1 MASTD
6 STPAIA
12 ATAVRS
18 RRPRRELLRVACE
31 LKREHPTWGA
41 GLIRLQLREHARG
54 SAIPS
59 VRSLQA
65 AFVRAGVHRPRCRR
79 ATAAFVPWAAQ
90 PHEVW
95 QVDAVE
101 NVPLAA
107 PGGRVSWLTVTDEAS
122 GAILAAEISPPPP
135 LGTRPGGRDPRD
147 VPPRLRPLGPARS
160 RARRQRIS
168 LGHPP
173 RPAQRAGDV
182 ADRAGG
188 RADLDP
194 PARPTCNPKVER
206 SNGVT
211 QQWGELHTCADCEQA
226 ARVLDWVC
234 RVQREQYPAIRG
246 RTRSEAFP
254 QLGTPRRVYRQARE
268 ATLWDLARVD
278 DFLARGCWR
287 RHADGNGVISLY
299 GHGRSVGRPW
309 ARRDLVVQFDE
320 ARRCWLVSDPGGGLI
335 KQLPASELTRE
346 RILALAVSRRR

>member
-1 MASTD
+1 MFRRVFARWGLPD
-6 STPAIA
+6 R
-12 ATAVRS
+12 VRVDNGY
-18 RRPRRELLRVACE
+18 P
-31 LKREHPTWGA
+31 WG
-41 GLIRLQLREHARG
+41 
-54 SAIPS
+54 
-59 VRSLQA
+59 
-65 AFVRAGVHRPRCRR
+65 
-79 ATAAFVPWAAQ
+79 T
-90 PHEVW
+90 
-95 QVDAVE
+95 
-101 NVPLAA
+101 
-107 PGGRVSWLTVTDEAS
+107 
-122 GAILAAEISPPPP
+122 
-135 LGTRPGGRDPRD
+135 PRD
-147 VPPRLRPLGPARS
+147 LPSELAMWLIGLGVEP
-160 RARRQRIS
+160 IWI
-168 LGHPP
+168 P
-173 RPAQRAGDV
+173 PAQ
-182 ADRAGG
+182 
-188 RADLDP
+188 
-194 PARPTCNPKVER
+194 PTCNPKVER

-287 RHADGNGVISLY
+287 RRADGNGVISLY